1 MNSEPIDLDHVD
13 RKILE
18 ILRQNARRRN
28 TEIAAEL
35 GLTEGAIRKRI
46 KRLEALGI
54 IKKYT
59 IEVDQGVQGI
69 NALIFVYLKEG
80 VVPDEVIQ
88 EIMDIKEIREGWEV
102 TGETDIVIRFTTDAP
117 EKMQPIISRIRR
129 INGVE
134 RTVTHVIL
142 RHIIKRD

>member
-1 MNSEPIDLDHVD
+1 M
-13 RKILE
+13 
-18 ILRQNARRRN
+18 
-28 TEIAAEL
+28 
-35 GLTEGAIRKRI
+35 
-46 KRLEALGI
+46 
-54 IKKYT
+54 
-59 IEVDQGVQGI
+59 
-69 NALIFVYLKEG
+69 YLKEG

>member
-1 MNSEPIDLDHVD
+1 MNSEPIDLDHID

-18 ILRQNARRRN
+18 ILRQNARKRN

-54 IKKYT
+54 IRKYT
-59 IEVDQGVQGI
+59 IEVDHGVQGI

-88 EIMDIKEIREGWEV
+88 KIMDIREIKEGWEV

-117 EKMQPIISRIRR
+117 EKMQPIISKIRR

-142 RHIIKRD
+142 RHIVKRD

>member
-1 MNSEPIDLDHVD
+1 MNSEPIDLDHID

-18 ILRQNARRRN
+18 ILRQNARKRN

-54 IKKYT
+54 IRKYT

-88 EIMDIKEIREGWEV
+88 EIMDIREIKEGWEV

-117 EKMQPIISRIRR
+117 EKMQPIISKIRR

-142 RHIIKRD
+142 RHIVKRD